1 MSNFQTAIVDADF
14 IKYAAAA
21 CGETR
26 SILVINNE
34 TGDEYKF
41 KTRTEFYG
49 RGKAKNGGWL
59 GEYNL
64 AKDLNLSAE
73 DFTIQDV
80 QTKLDFS
87 NCTNVVD
94 YQIKS
99 SLAGLGTKKYKAFI
113 GRGDSFRVERSTL
126 LKYKGH
132 RTSLLKP
139 LYLKDVEEYLI
150 DKYNGYL
157 EKGVAREIA
166 RVNLPLS
173 LYTMYVF
180 KMDVRNLLN
189 FLTLRFDS
197 HAQYEIRQYAI
208 AMADMMEKYFPL
220 TIEAWRDYHK
230 NSINFSDMEI
240 QILRDIFTETENF
253 DIIKKVEEKMDEE
266 DNKKKLPN
274 IEKDEFMDKVKKLMG
289 LEVGLEYLGKEEN
302 Q

>member
-1 MSNFQTAIVDADF
+1 MSEEEKPYLMRKEILDHGFVELLDVLGDDEAITN
-14 IKYAAAA
+14 AARTSYDKGTTKVSNTRGLIRYLLRHKHMGPFEF
-21 CGETR
+21 GECVWR
-26 SILVINNE
+26 IRCPFFVA
-34 TGDEYKF
+34 
-41 KTRTEFYG
+41 RQ
-49 RGKAKNGGWL
+49 W
-59 GEYNL
+59 
-64 AKDLNLSAE
+64 
-73 DFTIQDV
+73 
-80 QTKLDFS
+80 
-87 NCTNVVD
+87 
-94 YQIKS
+94 
-99 SLAGLGTKKYKAFI
+99 
-113 GRGDSFRVERSTL
+113 FR
-126 LKYKGH
+126 H
-132 RTSLLKP
+132 RTGSYNEVSLRYSEAIEEYFVP
-139 LYLKDVEEYLI
+139 PVDHITTQDSRNRQARTGTTVEDAEKIQKSLGDDAQYLI